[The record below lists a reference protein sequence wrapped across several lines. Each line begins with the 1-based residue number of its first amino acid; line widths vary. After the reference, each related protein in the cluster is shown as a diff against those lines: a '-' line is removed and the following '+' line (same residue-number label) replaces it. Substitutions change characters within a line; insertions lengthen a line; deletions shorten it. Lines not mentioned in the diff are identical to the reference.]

1 MPPTSSRISGILGKT
16 ISAAERTAIEAP
28 ASALDPNLR
37 RLRALVAVADQ
48 GAIVRASAALHRS
61 QSVVTRAVLELEQQ
75 IGAPIFERS
84 RQGMLP
90 TPIGRILLHRV
101 RRALDELHAAEQDL
115 AESGAPARFAQKLT
129 HRQLQVLIAIADGQS
144 ETQAARRLTLTQP
157 AVTRSLRELERLIGK
172 PLFYR
177 MPRGMI
183 PTTAGEALVRRA
195 KLALVELDRI
205 GDDIAAHRGR
215 LTGRIGIGTLPL
227 CATLL
232 VPRAIDRLLREYRD
246 LDVTILDGTYDALLA
261 SLRCGDIDILIGA
274 LRNPPPVGDVIQER
288 LFDDRLSIVARRD
301 HPLAGR
307 RSLTLRDLAREQW
320 VVPRRG
326 TPARTRF
333 EEIFAAARIAL
344 PEHAIESGSWVTVR
358 ALLLESDRLTVISR
372 QQMRFEEE
380 GGMLTVLR
388 VDLPAS
394 VRPIGITTRRD
405 ASPSRGVEL
414 LVGQLRAVS
423 AALAGGAATTP

>member
-1 MPPTSSRISGILGKT
+1 LGKT
-16 ISAAERTAIEAP
+16 ISAIERAAMAAP

-37 RLRALVAVADQ
+37 RLRALLAVAEE
-48 GAIVRASAALHRS
+48 GAIVRASATLHRS
-61 QSVVTRAVLELEQQ
+61 QSVVTRAVLELEQE
-75 IGAPIFERS
+75 IGAPLFERS

-90 TPIGRILLHRV
+90 TDIGRLLLHRV
-101 RRALDELHAAEQDL
+101 RRALDELRVAERDL
-115 AESGAPARFAQKLT
+115 AEAGAPARFAQKLS

-144 ETQAARRLTLTQP
+144 ETQAARRLALTQP
-157 AVTRSLRELERLIGK
+157 AVNRSLRELERLIGK

-195 KLALVELDRI
+195 KLALAEIDRV

-232 VPRAIDRLLREYRD
+232 VPRAIDRLLREYPD
-246 LDVTILDGTYDALLA
+246 LDVTILDGSYDALLA
-261 SLRCGDIDILIGA
+261 SLRCGDIDILVGA
-274 LRNPPPVGDVIQER
+274 LRSPPPVGDVVQER
-288 LFDDRLSIVARRD
+288 LFDDQLSIVARSD

-307 RSLTLRDLAREQW
+307 PSLALRELAREQW
-320 VVPRRG
+320 IVPRRG
-326 TPARTRF
+326 TPARGRF
-333 EEIFAAARIAL
+333 EEIFALARI
-344 PEHAIESGSWVTVR
+344 PPPVHAIESGSWVTVR

-380 GGMLTVLR
+380 SGMLTVLR
-388 VDLPAS
+388 VDLPGS
-394 VRPIGITTRRD
+394 VRPIGVTTRRG

-423 AALAGGAATTP
+423 AALAAGATTTP

>member
-1 MPPTSSRISGILGKT
+1 LGKT
-16 ISAAERTAIEAP
+16 ISATEHTVIAAAEST
-28 ASALDPNLR
+28 LDPNLR
-37 RLRALVAVADQ
+37 RLRALLAVAEE
-48 GAIVRASAALHRS
+48 GAIVRASATLHRS
-61 QSVVTRAVLELEQQ
+61 QSVVTRAVLELEQE
-75 IGAPIFERS
+75 IGAPLFERS

-90 TPIGRILLHRV
+90 TDIGRILLHRV
-101 RRALDELHAAEQDL
+101 RRALDELRVAEQDL
-115 AESGAPARFAQKLT
+115 AEAGVPARFAQKLT

-144 ETQAARRLTLTQP
+144 ETQAARRLALTQP
-157 AVTRSLRELERLIGK
+157 AVNRSLRELERLIGK

-195 KLALVELDRI
+195 KLALAEIDRV

-215 LTGRIGIGTLPL
+215 LTGRIGVGTLPL

-232 VPRAIDRLLREYRD
+232 VPRAIDRLLREYPE
-246 LDVTILDGTYDALLA
+246 LDVTILDGGYDALLA
-261 SLRCGDIDILIGA
+261 TLRCGDIDILVGA
-274 LRNPPPVGDVIQER
+274 LRNPPPEGDVVQER
-288 LFDDRLSIVARRD
+288 LFDDQLSIVARRD

-307 RSLTLRDLAREQW
+307 PSVALRELAREQW
-320 VVPRRG
+320 IVPRLG
-326 TPARTRF
+326 TPARGRF
-333 EEIFAAARIAL
+333 EEVFASARIPP

-380 GGMLTVLR
+380 SGMLTVLR
-388 VDLPAS
+388 VDLPGS
-394 VRPIGITTRRD
+394 VRPIGITMRRG

-423 AALAGGAATTP
+423 AALAAGATTTP